1 MSAAFSPIQ
10 ASSFV
15 FPSQNK
21 VVASIRNCSSLTGPE
36 QPDAAER
43 PFVWDATACAP
54 ASTAA
59 ANIPVEGKGRRNID
73 RPKEDSNA
81 WQ

>member
-21 VVASIRNCSSLTGPE
+21 VVASIRNCSSLMGPE

-43 PFVWDATACAP
+43 SIYMGRHSLRAC
-54 ASTAA
+54 
-59 ANIPVEGKGRRNID
+59 ID
-73 RPKEDSNA
+73 GSS
-81 WQ
+81 